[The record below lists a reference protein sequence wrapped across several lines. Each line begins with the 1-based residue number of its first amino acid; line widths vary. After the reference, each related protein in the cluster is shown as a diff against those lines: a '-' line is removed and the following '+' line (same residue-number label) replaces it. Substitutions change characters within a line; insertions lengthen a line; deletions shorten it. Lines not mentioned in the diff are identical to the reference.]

1 MGNLML
7 DAAALRRLVELAE
20 KADRFS
26 DSPWE
31 SRDGSV
37 YDNCGPVVVT
47 NKNIRGA
54 QSKAIAAFIAAC
66 DPQTIIT
73 LVKLAE
79 AGAAT
84 GAGAT
89 PTCGAET
96 PMRPTVV
103 EGDQPAPALDAER
116 RDWTL
121 AELATIGDKSPPDVD
136 LLETR
141 GLLDLVR
148 QQDYDF
154 PLSCRK
160 VMELLDSII
169 ALRSALRA
177 SGTRP

>member
-1 MGNLML
+1 MP
-7 DAAALRRLVELAE
+7 DPAALRRLVGLAE

-54 QSKAIAAFIAAC
+54 QAKAIAAFIAAC
-66 DPQTIIT
+66 DPQTIIA

-116 RDWTL
+116 RVIDMERARRWLDGVTEWDPGAPSGRDEDNYNTIVASL
-121 AELATIGDKSPPDVD
+121 AAEFA
-136 LLETR
+136 
-141 GLLDLVR
+141 
-148 QQDYDF
+148 
-154 PLSCRK
+154 K
-160 VMELLDSII
+160 V
-169 ALRSALRA
+169 RA